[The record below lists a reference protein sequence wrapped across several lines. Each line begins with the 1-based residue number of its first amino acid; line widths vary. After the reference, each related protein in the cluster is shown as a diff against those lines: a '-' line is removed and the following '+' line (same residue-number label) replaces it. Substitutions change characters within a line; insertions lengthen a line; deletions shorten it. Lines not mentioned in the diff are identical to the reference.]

1 MYNPFAQIDTLM
13 VYSVLFCRI
22 KEVEQS
28 FTTCTS
34 VDDDDDEIETLNWLS
49 KLTLL
54 QFQVAVKLKVFFWT
68 RLFCTISM
76 YEGNRSKMI
85 SKYIQ

>member
-1 MYNPFAQIDTLM
+1 M

-54 QFQVAVKLKVFFWT
+54 QFQVAVKLKVFF
-68 RLFCTISM
+68 
-76 YEGNRSKMI
+76 
-85 SKYIQ
+85 